1 MAEIHRLIGDI
12 YDAGLDE
19 KRWRDVLPEI
29 ARLFKSSGINLFV
42 LDLVTNEIP
51 TYVSWGAAEEKL
63 AENGTAVAHLDR
75 QVKNGLTTP
84 QLEVSHGRPQ
94 ADKAINNRDA
104 YFDQV
109 QNIGDF
115 RYYMAR
121 KFQGDDR
128 FLPILAIQ
136 RSPGQQ
142 PVTHEEERTLKI
154 LSNHVGRAMEV
165 NRRIAALESE
175 AQSYPE
181 ALEQLAS
188 AAFLLNGQGTVVFMN
203 GAARAL
209 AGQGD
214 GLTVS
219 HGQLR
224 TARPEETA
232 VLHEEIRRALT
243 TRARRSTTPGKR
255 FSVTQK
261 DDQRLVVMV
270 MPLRSGVAAL
280 FRDPAAVM
288 VMARDPSQVSIA
300 PNDLMT
306 LFGLTSAEAMLA
318 ASLVDGGSLA
328 DYSEDTGCAPATA
341 RWHLK
346 NIFAKTGTHSQTR
359 LVSLILRTVALGQ

>member
-19 KRWRDVLPEI
+19 KRWREVLPQI
-29 ARLFKSSGINLFV
+29 GRLFKSSGINLFV

-51 TYVSWGAAEEKL
+51 TYVSWGLADEPP
-63 AENGTAVAHLDR
+63 AENGHAAGRLDEKVRSGLAHHRLEAVYDH
-75 QVKNGLTTP
+75 QHV
-84 QLEVSHGRPQ
+84 
-94 ADKAINNRDA
+94 DKPASEQDGT
-104 YFDQV
+104 YEQV

-128 FLPILAIQ
+128 YLPILAIQ
-136 RSPGQQ
+136 RSPGQR
-142 PVTHEEERTLKI
+142 PVTADEERDLKI

-165 NRRIAALESE
+165 NRRIAALESD
-175 AQSYPE
+175 AQSYPD

-188 AAFLLNGQGTVVFMN
+188 AAFLLNGQGTVIFMN
-203 GAARAL
+203 AAARRL
-209 AGQGD
+209 ADQGG

-224 TARPEETA
+224 TARLEETA
-232 VLHEEIRRALT
+232 VLHDEIRHALA
-243 TRARRSTTPGKR
+243 TRARRGTTPGKR
-255 FSVTQK
+255 FSVSQN
-261 DDQRLVVMV
+261 DDQRLVVLV
-270 MPLRSGVAAL
+270 TPLRSGVAAL

-288 VMARDPSQVSIA
+288 VLARDPSQVSIA

-328 DYSEDTGCAPATA
+328 DYSKTTGCAPATA

-346 NIFAKTGTHSQTR
+346 NIFTKTGTHSQTR
-359 LVSLILRTVALGQ
+359 LVSLILRTIAVGQ